1 MCIYIIYILRSPTAQ
16 THISAKAPQP
26 ISLYQAGLRE
36 EILVII
42 IMDVRSSIWRQRGG
56 RKDRHDI

>member
-1 MCIYIIYILRSPTAQ
+1 MYILRSPTAQ